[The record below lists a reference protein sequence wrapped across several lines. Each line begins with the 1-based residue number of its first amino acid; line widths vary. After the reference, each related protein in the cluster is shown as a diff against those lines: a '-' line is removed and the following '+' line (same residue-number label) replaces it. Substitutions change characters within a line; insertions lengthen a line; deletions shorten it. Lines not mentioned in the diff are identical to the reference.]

1 VVAGPFARMEGSS
14 KAAHLRGKE
23 MNAARKALYDLYL
36 QALGNDY
43 ANEHETRGWFGL
55 VDDMLDKVEEC
66 ARAGCPRATELCSKE
81 QEK

>member
-1 VVAGPFARMEGSS
+1 MSDLEKARD
-14 KAAHLRGKE
+14 AL
-23 MNAARKALYDLYL
+23 NALYA

-66 ARAGCPRATELCSKE
+66 ARAGCPRAAELCSKSE
-81 QEK
+81 GEK